1 MDCFARRRVTIEQV
15 LSDNGGTYR
24 SHLSRNA
31 CEALSITPKRTRPYR
46 PQTNGKVE
54 RFHRTTA
61 DGWVYAHCY
70 TNERERRDAL
80 EVWLHYYNHH
90 RPHTACGN
98 QPLFSQL
105 INVTD
110 QYS

>member
-24 SHLSRNA
+24 SHLWRNA

-46 PQTNGKVE
+46 PQTNGRVE

-61 DGWVYAHCY
+61 AMGGS
-70 TNERERRDAL
+70 T
-80 EVWLHYYNHH
+80 
-90 RPHTACGN
+90 PTATPTSESAVTHSRCGFTTTTTTART
-98 QPLFSQL
+98 QPAATSRSFH
-105 INVTD
+105 N
-110 QYS
+110 